1 MVITCGGLDTV
12 VSTYGAHG
20 PLAGQH
26 KLEHTSRVI
35 SPLSFH
41 RRRASRHKSLRH
53 YKLIDKRSSG
63 TERVTATRDVRSS
76 REEEPPRAQAIL
88 ERRGRTQGGA
98 RGSSLDLPLDGRV
111 VRYTT

>member
-63 TERVTATRDVRSS
+63 TEPVTATRDVRSKN
-76 REEEPPRAQAIL
+76 RRGAQAIL